1 MQPTRSAICV
11 APLAE
16 QAARSLP
23 PVLGPRLHSL
33 CSLEAVPAFPRL
45 PQCSWGAGR
54 TPTQHAENDR
64 RLSVDTV
71 PTVPVATALQP
82 VLVGAVQT
90 PGQLIDVHVTSHTS
104 AVACEGVESCAGRTG
119 MQHLRIVEWLGES
132 IAYSGDSSCCLCDNC
147 TILEPEKSCEALDHL
162 FSPYTLAVAGE
173 GERSLSCTSSL
184 SLLLLLTIA
193 REQPRLY

>member
-1 MQPTRSAICV
+1 MCKRCRDIMQPTRSAICV

-90 PGQLIDVHVTSHTS
+90 PGQLIDVHVTSHTAQPLLRKYEDS
-104 AVACEGVESCAGRTG
+104 DTAVLYFC
-119 MQHLRIVEWLGES
+119 
-132 IAYSGDSSCCLCDNC
+132 
-147 TILEPEKSCEALDHL
+147 
-162 FSPYTLAVAGE
+162 
-173 GERSLSCTSSL
+173 LSCSVQSAELAGIRSAGSNPVSSIRSGRIL
-184 SLLLLLTIA
+184 RSCWH
-193 REQPRLY
+193 RFQSVYVFWQGCVFSRQQKFRSGSRS